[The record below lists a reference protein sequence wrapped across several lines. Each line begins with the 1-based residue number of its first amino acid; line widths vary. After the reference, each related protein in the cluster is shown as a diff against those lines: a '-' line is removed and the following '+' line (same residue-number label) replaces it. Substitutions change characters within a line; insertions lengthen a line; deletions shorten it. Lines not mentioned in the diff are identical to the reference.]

1 MRLPDPEL
9 VEAAMQAYWDHS
21 WRGRQPLIYEEQ
33 MPELLAVLAPIFE
46 REFTP
51 KRSRIRN
58 AKPAKVDRPK
68 DARPKSSVVPKKLRD
83 AVLIRDEWCC
93 QRCGLGIRRRD
104 YSLQHRDPRGLGGS
118 RKKHTLA
125 NLVVL
130 CGTATTGCHGDVE
143 SFRNDAKRDGWL
155 LPDGVVPEEWPVFRF
170 QARWEQPGERWE
182 KSEPHARQVEM
193 GAAA

>member
-1 MRLPDPEL
+1 MRLPDEHL
-9 VEAAMQAYWDHS
+9 VEAAMEAYCNHS
-21 WRGRQPLIYEEQ
+21 WRGQRPMIYEAQ
-33 MPELLAVLAPIFE
+33 MPELLAVLCPVLD
-46 REFTP
+46 EFAR
-51 KRSRIRN
+51 KRSRVPAR
-58 AKPAKVDRPK
+58 KPAKVDRPK
-68 DARPKSSVVPKKLRD
+68 DTRPKSSVVPKRLRD
-83 AVLIRDEWCC
+83 AVLVRDEWCC
-93 QRCGLGIRRRD
+93 QRCGLGVRGRD

-118 RKKHTLA
+118 RTKHTLA
-125 NLVVL
+125 NLVTL

-182 KSEPHARQVEM
+182 LSEPHARQVEM